1 MSSARTGS
9 DRPTYV
15 DTSAFVKLVVDEP
28 ESRALRS
35 FLAREPRR
43 LASSALLEIEA
54 VRAARAAGDPVV
66 ITMSAMVESLDLV
79 ELIPAIR
86 ARARTLDP
94 VGLRTLDAIHLATAL
109 EIDAREML
117 VYDRRLA
124 AAAERYGIAPLDPPA
139 V

>member
-9 DRPTYV
+9 DHPTYV

-35 FLAREPRR
+35 FLAGDPRR
-43 LASSALLEIEA
+43 LVSSALLEVEA
-54 VRAARAAGDPVV
+54 ARAARAVGGPVAAA
-66 ITMSAMVESLDLV
+66 MSSMLGSLDLV
-79 ELIPAIR
+79 EVTAAIR

-109 EIDAREML
+109 EVDAREML
-117 VYDRRLA
+117 AYDRRLA
-124 AAAERYGIAPLDPPA
+124 AAAELYGIAALAPSG